1 MQHPQLIIR
10 GVRARAVD
18 APLANPIRTA
28 VGEVPSAPLVL
39 VDITTEEGVTGRSYL
54 FGYTPVTLRSLVRLF
69 DDLGPELVGK
79 AISPVARMR
88 ELELRFRLVGWQG
101 LIGMA
106 VGAIDMAL
114 WDALGHAAGLPV
126 AALLGGEVHPLPA
139 YDSYGII
146 DPIKDATLLES
157 SVQSGFRAV
166 KIKIGGGTVDED
178 VRIVRETRRIVG
190 PDVTL
195 MVDYNQSQTVTEAV
209 ARVRRLAEFDLAWV
223 EEPVPADDLHGH
235 RRVRTG
241 IAPVLVQ
248 TGENW
253 WFPRG
258 MANAIEAGAS
268 DLAMV
273 DIMKIGGVTGWLHA
287 MGQAHAASLP
297 LSSHTF
303 VESSAHVLAVSPTA
317 HWLEYLDLAG
327 AVLEEPLLPQD
338 GTVTPRG
345 PGLGI
350 TWDEDAVRRH
360 AWG

>member
-1 MQHPQLIIR
+1 
-10 GVRARAVD
+10 
-18 APLANPIRTA
+18 
-28 VGEVPSAPLVL
+28 
-39 VDITTEEGVTGRSYL
+39 
-54 FGYTPVTLRSLVRLF
+54 
-69 DDLGPELVGK
+69 
-79 AISPVARMR
+79 
-88 ELELRFRLVGWQG
+88 
-101 LIGMA
+101 MA
-106 VGAIDMAL
+106 VGALDMAL
-114 WDALGHAAGLPV
+114 WDALGHAAGQPV
-126 AALLGGEVHPLPA
+126 ATLLGGEVRPLPA

-146 DPIKDATLLES
+146 DPVEDAPRLEHA
-157 SVQSGFRAV
+157 VESGFRAIKV
-166 KIKIGGGTVDED
+166 KLGGGTVEDD
-178 VRIVRETRRIVG
+178 VRIVRETRRIIG
-190 PDVTL
+190 PDVAL
-195 MVDYNQSQTVTEAV
+195 MVDYNQSQSVTEAV
-209 ARVRRLAEFDLAWV
+209 SRVRRLAEYDLAWV

-235 RRVRTG
+235 RRVRAG
-241 IAPVLVQ
+241 VAPVLVQ

-258 MANAIEAGAS
+258 MANAISAGAS

-287 MGQAHAASLP
+287 MGQADAASLP

-327 AVLEEPLLPQD
+327 AVLAEPLLPRD